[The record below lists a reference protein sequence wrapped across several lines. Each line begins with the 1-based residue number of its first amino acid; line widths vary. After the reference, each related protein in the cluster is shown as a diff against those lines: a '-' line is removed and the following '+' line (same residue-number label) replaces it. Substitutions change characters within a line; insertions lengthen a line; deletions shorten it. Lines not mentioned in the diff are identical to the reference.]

1 MNNIFY
7 MIQKDLSKIKK
18 KDLSKIKKKDLSKI
32 KKNDYKINYDLDF
45 RNIIVFDL
53 CYF

>member
-7 MIQKDLSKIKK
+7 MIQKDLGKT
-18 KDLSKIKKKDLSKI
+18 

>member
-1 MNNIFY
+1 MNNIFF
-7 MIQKDLSKIKK
+7 MIQRDLSKIKK
-18 KDLSKIKKKDLSKI
+18 Y
-32 KKNDYKINYDLDF
+32 DYKINYDLDF

>member
-7 MIQKDLSKIKK
+7 IIQKDLSKSKK
-18 KDLSKIKKKDLSKI
+18 H
-32 KKNDYKINYDLDF
+32 NYKFNYDLDF